1 MKLALGTVQFG
12 LSYGVSNTQGIPSD
26 NQLAEIFSMAKA
38 YQLNTFDT
46 AIAYGNAEQ
55 RIAPFL
61 NQDSKVISKFP
72 KPSSKE
78 ELEKAIVQSLQ
89 TLHLESLY
97 GFMSHNGD
105 FLIESPKLWD
115 VLLKFQSDGKIN
127 KIGYSLYNPEQLE
140 KLLKLGLQPD
150 IIQVPFS
157 LLDRKFEPYFKELKS
172 NNVEIH
178 CRSVF
183 LQGLYFLSLNKI
195 PTKLEVL
202 KPSLLTLHQVAKNA
216 KIEMVDLALNYVLE
230 NKFVDKVVIGVEN
243 AKQLE
248 QSISSSL
255 HWKEDKEIF
264 EAINNIKVVN
274 KELLNPAN
282 W

>member
-26 NQLAEIFSMAKA
+26 NQLAEIFSMATK

-46 AIAYGNAEQ
+46 AIAYGNAEE

-105 FLIESPKLWD
+105 FLIENPKLWD
-115 VLLKFQSDGKIN
+115 VLLKFKSNGKIN

-140 KLLKLGLQPD
+140 KLLKLGLNPD

-183 LQGLYFLSLNKI
+183 LQGLYFLDLNKI

>member
-1 MKLALGTVQFG
+1 
-12 LSYGVSNTQGIPSD
+12 
-26 NQLAEIFSMAKA
+26 E
-38 YQLNTFDT
+38 
-46 AIAYGNAEQ
+46 E

-105 FLIESPKLWD
+105 FLIENPKLWD

-157 LLDRKFEPYFKELKS
+157 LLDRKFEPYLKELKS

-183 LQGLYFLSLNKI
+183 LQGLYFLDLNKI

-202 KPSLLTLHQVAKNA
+202 KPSLL
-216 KIEMVDLALNYVLE
+216 
-230 NKFVDKVVIGVEN
+230 
-243 AKQLE
+243 
-248 QSISSSL
+248 
-255 HWKEDKEIF
+255 
-264 EAINNIKVVN
+264 
-274 KELLNPAN
+274 
-282 W
+282 